1 MQRQGYNLFKEADNM
16 SQPQIRGHNYNE
28 NNKFNF
34 TPEIIEEIKVALK
47 ESKEGKV
54 VSNDKF
60 EEYFCK

>member
-1 MQRQGYNLFKEADNM
+1 MIQL
-16 SQPQIRGHNYNE
+16 QIHDYNYNE
-28 NNKFNF
+28 NNKYNF

-47 ESKEGKV
+47 ESKEGKI